1 MIGLDRVRHS
11 GARLVLA
18 WLAMVA
24 VLLLCSVAWGA
35 DGPQEYIERAFVRQ
49 YALSDS
55 SLWVDGDA
63 GDQIRCFSVS
73 LTDTTGQGVDQ
84 TYISPAGR
92 KRNWRYLWRF
102 AMPDSAQICDC
113 FEISGSPDT
122 LLWNNVRI
130 PGKGFKEAA
139 NQFSTDSRGRL
150 KVNRTVRADTL
161 AASVI
166 ASKSAAGSV
175 VSTDTL
181 RVLMHARVASNL
193 KVQGQTQLGNAVAD
207 TVKLIGNVRAQGSLT
222 TQGTTTLGNAA
233 ADVITSKGAFT
244 AEDDLTAG
252 NDSTDVVRIN
262 GRLDL
267 ESTIYKEFTV
277 TSGGG
282 VTQAFTWTGARDTWR
297 FVPIWALLPGTVR
310 TLAAECTANDEVSIK
325 MVTGAVDGTVGLIAI
340 RPSY

>member
-1 MIGLDRVRHS
+1 MLGFDRLRRS
-11 GARLVLA
+11 GAAAVLTL
-18 WLAMVA
+18 LAMLA
-24 VLLLCSVAWGA
+24 VLLLCSIAWGA
-35 DGPQEYIERAFVRQ
+35 DGPQEYVQRAFVRG

-55 SLWVDGDA
+55 SLWIDGSE
-63 GDQIRCFSVS
+63 GDRVRCFSVS
-73 LTDTTGQGVDQ
+73 LTDTTNLGTDM
-84 TYISPAGR
+84 TYLTPVGP

-102 AMPDSAQICDC
+102 ALPDSGAICDC
-113 FEISGSPDT
+113 YEIAGTPDT
-122 LLWNNVRI
+122 ILWDNAWI
-130 PGKGFKEAA
+130 PGKGRKESA

-150 KVNRTVRADTL
+150 KINRTVRADTL

-166 ASKSAAGSV
+166 ASKTAAGTV

-181 RVLMHARVASNL
+181 RVMMHARVASNL

-233 ADVITSKGAFT
+233 ADAITSKGAFT

-282 VTQAFTWTGARDTWR
+282 TLQTFAWAGAKSSWR
-297 FVPIWALLPGTVR
+297 FFGFWVTDPSVVR
-310 TLAAECTANDEVSIK
+310 TLAVRYSSSGNIDIE
-325 MVTGAVDGTVGLIAI
+325 MVTGAIDGTVGVIAI